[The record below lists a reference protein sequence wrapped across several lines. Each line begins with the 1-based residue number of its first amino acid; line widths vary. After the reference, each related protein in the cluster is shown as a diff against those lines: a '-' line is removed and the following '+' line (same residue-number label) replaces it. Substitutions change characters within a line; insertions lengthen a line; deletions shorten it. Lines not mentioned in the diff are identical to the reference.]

1 MKLCVNALPHISA
14 ARLEVPQAGAL
25 RFPEKVLQ
33 FGTGVL
39 LRGLPDYF
47 IDKANKQNV
56 FQGRV
61 LVVKSTANGGTDAF
75 AEQDHLYTQCIK
87 GIENGQLVEENIVNA
102 SISRVLSA
110 KSDWDEILEAAANP
124 DMELVISNTTEVGIV
139 LQKDNIHGH
148 PPDSFP
154 GKLLAFLYRRFRIF
168 KGDPAKGMVIVPT
181 ELIPENGSKLESIIT
196 ELAHQN
202 ALEPAF
208 IDWLEQHNH
217 FCNSL
222 VDRIVPGKLPIADQ
236 QKMEQ
241 ELGYTDELMIMSEVY
256 RLWAIEAKHQRVFDV
271 LQPLA
276 SVDEGIVLTPDIH
289 LYREL
294 KVRLLNGPHTFACG
308 IAVLTGVNT
317 VKEAMDHPL
326 ISAYIAR
333 VMEQEITPA
342 IVGEELTKE
351 KALDFAARI
360 LDRFRNPHIEHRWIS
375 ITMNYS
381 SKMEMRNVPAIVQ
394 YIERQGA
401 APQAM
406 ALGFAAFLCF
416 MKGVEGNDGK
426 YYGTVNGAQYVIQD
440 DNAGLYAE
448 SWKKGVDGVVGDV
461 LGNET
466 FGGSGL
472 ADALVWRDAVA
483 YWVREIVEKGVVR
496 AMEECVRGE
505 GVRLG

>member
-25 RFPEKVLQ
+25 QFPEKVLQ

-47 IDKANKQNV
+47 IDKANKQNL
-56 FQGRV
+56 FNGRI

-87 GIENGQLVEENIVNA
+87 GIENGQLVEENVVNA
-102 SISRVLSA
+102 AISRVLSA
-110 KSDWDEILEAAANP
+110 KSDWDEILEAAAYP
-124 DMELVISNTTEVGIV
+124 EMELVISNTTEVGIV

-168 KGDPAKGMVIVPT
+168 KGDPGKGMVIVPT
-181 ELIPENGSKLESIIT
+181 ELIPDNGSKLESIIT

-222 VDRIVPGKLPIADQ
+222 VDRIVPGKLPVADQ
-236 QKMEQ
+236 QKMEV

-256 RLWAIEAKHQRVFDV
+256 RLWAIEAKHQRVYDV

-276 SVDEGIVLTPDIH
+276 AVDEGVVLTPDIH

-308 IAVLTGVNT
+308 LAVLAGVNT

-342 IVGEELTKE
+342 IVAGELTKE
-351 KALDFAARI
+351 KALEFASRI

-381 SKMEMRNVPAIVQ
+381 AKMEMRNVQAIVQ
-394 YIERQGA
+394 YIEKHGL

-406 ALGFAAFLCF
+406 ALGFAAFICF
-416 MKGVEGNDGK
+416 MKGVKGDDGK
-426 YYGTVNGAQYVIQD
+426 YYGVANGREYPIQD
-440 DNAGLYAE
+440 DNAGWYAE
-448 SWKKGVDGVVGDV
+448 SWKSGVDGVVGDV

-466 FGGSGL
+466 FRESGL
-472 ADALVWRDAVA
+472 VDSLVWGEAVEH
-483 YWVREIVEKGVVR
+483 WVRAIAAKGVVG
-496 AMEECVRGE
+496 AMEECMRGE
-505 GVRLG
+505 GVR